1 MNASCRRLVM
11 AWLLVVGMT
20 ACDRREAGTTQPS
33 REVVVYTALDREFSG
48 PILKD
53 FEKTTGIRVRAQYD
67 VESTKTVGLANRI
80 RAEASRPRCDVFWN
94 NEILN
99 TLMLKKEGL
108 LAPCHPPEAQNYA
121 AAWKDPEGYWYGFAA
136 RARVIL
142 ANTRL
147 VPDEAFPRSI
157 YDLADSR
164 WKGRTGIAKP
174 LFGTTASHV
183 ACLFAALGPQAAGKY
198 LDSLKANDVQVH
210 GGNKGCAAAVANGA
224 AAFALTDT
232 DDAIGELEAGK
243 PVRIVYPDGA
253 PDGIGTL
260 FLPNTLSVV
269 RGAPHPAEAA
279 ELVNYL
285 LSAAV
290 ERRLAEGP
298 SAQIPLNR
306 TAAPNPRVKGPG
318 QVKAM
323 AVDFAAA
330 AAAFEQARQ
339 GVELRFLR

>member
-1 MNASCRRLVM
+1 MENVRAFLLLHKLQEIADVIEYYPPDIAENDASAHLIKDMGFILRFSSSVDIKQIEAVILQTAFIKSLDIQDTAPAGNAS
-11 AWLLVVGMT
+11 
-20 ACDRREAGTTQPS
+20 S
-33 REVVVYTALDREFSG
+33 
-48 PILKD
+48 
-53 FEKTTGIRVRAQYD
+53 TGDA
-67 VESTKTVGLANRI
+67 
-80 RAEASRPRCDVFWN
+80 
-94 NEILN
+94 
-99 TLMLKKEGL
+99 
-108 LAPCHPPEAQNYA
+108 APVSDNPQ
-121 AAWKDPEGYWYGFAA
+121 
-136 RARVIL
+136 L
-142 ANTRL
+142 
-147 VPDEAFPRSI
+147 PDQAFPRSI
-157 YDLADSR
+157 HDLADPR

-183 ACLFAALGPQAAGKY
+183 ACLFAALGPQAVGKY

-210 GGNKGCAAAVANGA
+210 GGNKGCATAVADGA

-243 PVRIVYPDGA
+243 PVRIVYPDSDS
-253 PDGIGTL
+253 DGIGTL
-260 FLPNTLSVV
+260 FLPNTLSVI

-290 ERRLAEGP
+290 ERRLADGP
-298 SAQIPLNR
+298 SAQIPLNQ

-339 GVELRFLR
+339 AVESRFLR